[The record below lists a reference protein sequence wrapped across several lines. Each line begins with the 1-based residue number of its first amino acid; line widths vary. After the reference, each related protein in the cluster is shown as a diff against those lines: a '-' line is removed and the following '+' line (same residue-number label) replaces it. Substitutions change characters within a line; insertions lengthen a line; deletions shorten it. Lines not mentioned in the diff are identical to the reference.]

1 MYRPPFAV
9 KLRINYS
16 KTWAKVTRLF
26 KQPTAILPDA
36 APVHLSE
43 ALAPQKV
50 KRPQLKGNVAHT
62 MKEILNIF
70 LANWREAARPIN
82 IAIRTTRMSL
92 AKRCQNR
99 DPKTAYRH
107 ILTLIDYG
115 FLRAKVHIRGG
126 LQLLINPDLL
136 IWDAA
141 PAVVEAVLT
150 PSFPESKVLLDISPE
165 EGLNMLRGLAQNL
178 AQNVQPGYLK
188 NSKRA

>member
-1 MYRPPFAV
+1 MYRPPLTT
-9 KLRINYS
+9 KPRINYS
-16 KTWAKVTRLF
+16 KTWVNVSRLF
-26 KQPTAILPDA
+26 KQPAAIRPDA
-36 APVHLSE
+36 VPEHLAE
-43 ALAPQKV
+43 ALAPQKI

-70 LANWREAARPIN
+70 LANWQKAARPIN

-107 ILTLIDYG
+107 ILTLIEYG
-115 FLRAKVHIRGG
+115 FLRAKVHVRGG

-136 IWDAA
+136 MWDAA
-141 PAVVEAVLT
+141 PAVVKAALT
-150 PSFPESKVLLDISPE
+150 TSLPVPVATLSVTPE
-165 EGLNMLRGLAQNL
+165 EGLNALRALAQDLAQNHQL
-178 AQNVQPGYLK
+178 GYLK

>member
-1 MYRPPFAV
+1 MYRPPFAA

-16 KTWAKVTRLF
+16 KTWAKITRLF
-26 KQPTAILPDA
+26 KQPAAIRPNA
-36 APVHLSE
+36 APKHLAE
-43 ALAPQKV
+43 ALVPQKT
-50 KRPQLKGNVAHT
+50 KRTQLKGNVVHT

-70 LANWREAARPIN
+70 LASWQEAARPIN

-136 IWDAA
+136 MWDAA
-141 PAVVEAVLT
+141 PAVVKAALT
-150 PSFPESKVLLDISPE
+150 PSFPVSEATLSVTPE
-165 EGLNMLRGLAQNL
+165 EGLNVLRALAQNL
-178 AQNVQPGYLK
+178 AQNLQSGYLK
-188 NSKRA
+188 NSRRA

>member
-1 MYRPPFAV
+1 MYRPPFV
-9 KLRINYS
+9 TKLRINYS
-16 KTWAKVTRLF
+16 KTWAMVTRLL
-26 KQPTAILPDA
+26 KQPASIQPDA
-36 APVHLSE
+36 TPMHLVE
-43 ALAPQKV
+43 ALAPQKA

-70 LANWREAARPIN
+70 LANWREASRPIN

-107 ILTLIDYG
+107 ILTLIEYG
-115 FLRAKVHIRGG
+115 FLRNKVHIRGG
-126 LQLLINPDLL
+126 LQLLINPEIL

-141 PAVVEAVLT
+141 PAVVKATLT
-150 PSFPESKVLLDISPE
+150 QSFPESEVSLGITPE
-165 EGLNMLRGLAQNL
+165 QGFNMLQTLAQNL
-178 AQNVQPGYLK
+178 AQSLQPGYLK

>member
-1 MYRPPFAV
+1 MYRPPFAA

-16 KTWAKVTRLF
+16 KTWAKVKRLF
-26 KQPTAILPDA
+26 KQPAAIRPDA
-36 APVHLSE
+36 APEHLTVV
-43 ALAPQKV
+43 LAPQKA

-107 ILTLIDYG
+107 ILTLIDFG

-136 IWDAA
+136 VLDAA
-141 PAVVEAVLT
+141 PSVAKAVLRW
-150 PSFPESKVLLDISPE
+150 SDYAGQF
-165 EGLNMLRGLAQNL
+165 
-178 AQNVQPGYLK
+178 
-188 NSKRA
+188 RALS

>member
-1 MYRPPFAV
+1 MYRHPFAI
-9 KLRINYS
+9 KSRINYS

-26 KQPTAILPDA
+26 KQPAPIRPDA
-36 APVHLSE
+36 APIHLAE
-43 ALAPQKV
+43 ALAPQKA

-82 IAIRTTRMSL
+82 VAIRTTRMSL

-107 ILTLIDYG
+107 ILTLVEYG
-115 FLRAKVHIRGG
+115 FLEAKVRVRGG

-136 IWDAA
+136 VWDTTPDVVKAA
-141 PAVVEAVLT
+141 QPTRFPKPEVSLSITPEKGLDVLRT
-150 PSFPESKVLLDISPE
+150 
-165 EGLNMLRGLAQNL
+165 LAQNL
-178 AQNVQPGYLK
+178 AQNLQPRYLK